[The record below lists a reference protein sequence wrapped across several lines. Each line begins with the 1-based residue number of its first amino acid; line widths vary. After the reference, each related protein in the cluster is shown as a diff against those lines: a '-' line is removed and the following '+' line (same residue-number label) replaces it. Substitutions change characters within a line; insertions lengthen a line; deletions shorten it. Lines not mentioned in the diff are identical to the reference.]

1 MQAMLK
7 IDDELVREEV
17 RRQTRE
23 ALLEINELWFVS
35 AATLR
40 KKLDMGANSVEE
52 ILNDPRMK
60 VIMIKRT
67 GGKRWYPAD
76 EAKEIIHQIMNEW

>member
-1 MQAMLK
+1 MQAILK
-7 IDDELVREEV
+7 IDEDLVREEV

-35 AATLR
+35 ASTLR

-52 ILNDPRMK
+52 ILNDPRMQ

-67 GGKRWYPAD
+67 GGKRWYPVD